1 MPTLE
6 EDMLAQS
13 VPQAPQ
19 QQQQQLPDSMSPL
32 SDTMSQLQSGDPLED
47 FITTLMRVVETKGLD
62 MNEIMGQ
69 EDSTEDSADL
79 ASDPDP
85 MEMLSE
91 QEIMLLVEKFMALP
105 PDQQSTMERE
115 FSKVLPPKTVN
126 RMKAALRFA
135 QQRGAGAG

>member
-1 MPTLE
+1 MATLE
-6 EDMLAQS
+6 EDMLAQT
-13 VPQAPQ
+13 APQ
-19 QQQQQLPDSMSPL
+19 QEQVSGQSLTPTADSLNPL
-32 SDTMSQLQSGDPLED
+32 VQGDPLGD
-47 FITTLMRVVETKGLD
+47 FVQSLIGLVESKGLD
-62 MNEIMGQ
+62 IDEVMSGQ
-69 EDSTEDSADL
+69 ESPEDQADAL
-79 ASDPDP
+79 SDPDP

-135 QQRGAGAG
+135 QQRGVGAG